1 MAENALLIFVGVLA
15 VCCIFIGVLQIVT
28 GQDGKE

>member
-1 MAENALLIFVGVLA
+1 MAENVLLIFVGVLA
-15 VCCIFIGVLQIVT
+15 VCCVFIGVLQIIT

>member
-28 GQDGKE
+28 GQDGKD